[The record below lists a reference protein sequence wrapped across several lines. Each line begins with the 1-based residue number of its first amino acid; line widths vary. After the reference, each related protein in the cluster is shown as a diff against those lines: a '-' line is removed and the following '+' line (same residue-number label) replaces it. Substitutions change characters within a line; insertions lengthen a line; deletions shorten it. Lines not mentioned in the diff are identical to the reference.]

1 MLEPEFDPVADGERN
16 KAALM
21 VALWRF
27 KRELDCLD
35 MTNVRMSE
43 KETAEVRETWAA
55 LVAGLKTNLRNAA

>member
-1 MLEPEFDPVADGERN
+1 
-16 KAALM
+16 
-21 VALWRF
+21 
-27 KRELDCLD
+27 